1 MKVNDKIIYL
11 TFIGIEKLL
20 DKSKIE
26 YQSLDNRIEFYAN
39 NDAQVIIDSDD
50 TNITVFYMHNNHIFS
65 LESDSA
71 WVCKPNNIDLL
82 SFIEK
87 LANH

>member
-11 TFIGIEKLL
+11 TFIEIEKLL

-50 TNITVFYMHNNHIFS
+50 INITVFYMHNNHIFT
-65 LESDSA
+65 LKSDHT
-71 WVCKPNNIDLL
+71 WICQPNNISLL
-82 SFIEK
+82 SYVEK
-87 LANH
+87 LVNH

>member
-1 MKVNDKIIYL
+1 MIVNDKIIYL
-11 TFIGIEKLL
+11 TFIEIEKLL

-65 LESDSA
+65 LESDST
-71 WVCKPNNIDLL
+71 WVCQPNNIRLL
-82 SFIEK
+82 LFIEK

>member
-11 TFIGIEKLL
+11 TFIEIEKLL

-50 TNITVFYMHNNHIFS
+50 TNITVDDNPETVSTYTRRYGDHINMTEDTAS
-65 LESDSA
+65 R
-71 WVCKPNNIDLL
+71 WR
-82 SFIEK
+82 
-87 LANH
+87 